1 MPVDPSNLPLN
12 LAAAEQSQ
20 LLQTTAQMQGRAMD
34 QAAAVQSQDQ
44 AKREAA
50 DQVQATRETEF
61 GTIQAGA
68 GGAGSA
74 GPPGEEKER
83 REKRE
88 DRPAPAEA
96 EGPPDPAGRG
106 QRIDIRL

>member
-1 MPVDPSNLPLN
+1 VPVEPSNLPLN

-20 LLQTTAQMQGRAMD
+20 LLQTMAQMQGRALD
-34 QAAAVQSQDQ
+34 QAAAVESQDR

-50 DQVQATRETEF
+50 DQVQAARETEL
-61 GTIQAGA
+61 GTVQAGA
-68 GGAGSA
+68 GGAGTS
-74 GPPGEEKER
+74 PPPGGEEKKER
-83 REKRE
+83 PE

-96 EGPPDPAGRG
+96 ENPPDPAGRG